1 MIEGMDPA
9 PSPSVEMG
17 AYGLRVGSSLATTLT
32 HAPFAKHLV
41 KAGDGW
47 PQWTIDWEP
56 LQVGLIPEG
65 DLWSWSE
72 THVRLP
78 IRPAGFA
85 TIDREAA
92 RTILHLPK
100 MPVPEALIHPHLA
113 STAIVANHWAG
124 GASFHAGSFLVDG
137 RTWGVLGDRELG
149 KSSLLMW
156 LHRAGFTI
164 LSDDVLVVHN
174 ASAYAG
180 PRCLDLRREAAERF
194 EEGECLGVVG
204 TRERW
209 RVTLGDVP
217 TEVPM
222 GGWVRLKWSDDLSIG
237 RAAVSARVAALAGN
251 YGISAPRFA
260 TPGILDLLDMP
271 MVTFSRPQSW
281 AEIDASMDALVRAL
295 EKLS

>member
-1 MIEGMDPA
+1 
-9 PSPSVEMG
+9 MG
-17 AYGLRVGSSLATTLT
+17 AYGLRVGSSLANETDS
-32 HAPFAKHLV
+32 APFAKHLV
-41 KAGDGW
+41 KAGKHW
-47 PQWTIDWEP
+47 PHWTIEWEA
-56 LQVGLIPEG
+56 LRAGQIPESE
-65 DLWSWSE
+65 LWSWSE
-72 THVRLP
+72 TYFRLP

-85 TIDREAA
+85 TIDREAT

-100 MPVPEALIHPHLA
+100 APLPEALIHPHLA
-113 STAIVANHWAG
+113 STAIATNHWSG
-124 GASFHAGSFLVDG
+124 GASFHAGSFLLDG
-137 RTWGVLGDRELG
+137 RAWGVVGDRGMG

-164 LSDDVLVVHN
+164 LSDDVLVVNN
-174 ASAYAG
+174 AFAYAG

-194 EEGECLGVVG
+194 EEGKYLGVVG

-209 RVTLGDVP
+209 RVTLGGVP

-222 GGWVRLKWSDDLSIG
+222 GGWVRLEWSDSLSIE
-237 RAAVSARVAALAGN
+237 RAAVSTRVAALAGN
-251 YGISAPRFA
+251 YGIIAPRFA

-281 AEIDASMDALVRAL
+281 VEIDASMDALVRAL